1 MPLLGRGAMVFWH
14 DIAAGDEEYNHWH
27 AFEHMPERVG
37 IPGFHRGR
45 RYFASDGGPA
55 YFNMYETES
64 AATLTSEAYL
74 ARLNSPTPW
83 TTASLPKFRNSNRTL
98 CRVSAS
104 FGTGLGGA
112 LMTVQLAPA
121 QGREAALRDWLTGL
135 LAKLVTRPGIVGAH
149 LLEADAEASRTE
161 TAEKALRD
169 RADEVA
175 DWVVLVEALD
185 RPALAALRQGE
196 LADAALAGH
205 GAGELQN
212 VALYRLFHVLSETEL
227 NCRRKGVP

>member
-14 DIAAGDEEYNHWH
+14 DIEGDDEDYNHWH

-45 RYFASDGGPA
+45 RYLAVEGGPA

-74 ARLNSPTPW
+74 ARLNSPTAW

-98 CRVSAS
+98 CRISAS
-104 FGTGLGGA
+104 FGKGVGGA
-112 LMTVQLAPA
+112 LLTSQLAPA
-121 QGREAALRDWLTGL
+121 GGRAEALRDHLKGAL
-135 LAKLVTRPGIVGAH
+135 LPDLVTRPGLVGAH
-149 LLEADAEASRTE
+149 LLEADEAASRME
-161 TAEKALRD
+161 TAEKSLRD
-169 RADEVA
+169 RPDEVA

-185 RPALAALRQGE
+185 VPALKRLRDGE
-196 LADAALAGH
+196 LGDAALTRA
-205 GAGELQN
+205 GAGEIQN
-212 VALYRLFHVLSETEL
+212 VAFYRLFHLLSESEL
-227 NCRRKGVP
+227 G

>member
-14 DIAAGDEEYNHWH
+14 DIAEGDEDYNHWH

-45 RYFASDGGPA
+45 RYRASDGAPA

-74 ARLNSPTPW
+74 ERLNSPTPW

-98 CRVSAS
+98 CRVGAS
-104 FGTGLGGA
+104 FGKGLGGA

-121 QGREAALRDWLTGL
+121 EGRAAALRDWLSGL
-135 LAKLVTRPGIVGAH
+135 LAELVTRPGIVGGH
-149 LLEADAEASRTE
+149 LLEADEAASRTE

-169 RADEVA
+169 RPDEVA

-185 RPALAALRQGE
+185 PRFLTALREAE
-196 LADAALAGH
+196 LSDGALVAN
-205 GAGELQN
+205 GAGEVQN
-212 VALYRLFHVLSETEL
+212 VAHYRLFHVLSETEL
-227 NCRRKGVP
+227 D